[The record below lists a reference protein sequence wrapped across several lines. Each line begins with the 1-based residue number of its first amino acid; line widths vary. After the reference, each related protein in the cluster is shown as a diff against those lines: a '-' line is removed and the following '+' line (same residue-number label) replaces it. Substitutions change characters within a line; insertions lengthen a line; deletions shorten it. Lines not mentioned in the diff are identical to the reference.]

1 MKDKLETLLLE
12 LISLIEEKEDNLKSI
27 KRLTEEQAQIFAN
40 ENFDVDLLNQNLD
53 QKQKH
58 IDVINELDA
67 SFEERYKLF
76 KSYDNEFNK
85 ESKKYSPLIK
95 QLQGYISSINAIIA
109 DIQKLEEENKERAAL
124 AFDAI
129 KKDILA
135 INKDKK
141 AFSVYNKNK
150 LNISG
155 NTFDKSR

>member
-76 KSYDNEFNK
+76 KSYDN
-85 ESKKYSPLIK
+85 
-95 QLQGYISSINAIIA
+95 
-109 DIQKLEEENKERAAL
+109 
-124 AFDAI
+124 
-129 KKDILA
+129 
-135 INKDKK
+135 
-141 AFSVYNKNK
+141 
-150 LNISG
+150 
-155 NTFDKSR
+155 

>member
-141 AFSVYNKNK
+141 AFSVYNKSK